1 MWFSNLICYRFKQ
14 DVSYTQED
22 FDKALEQDLFRPCTG
37 QELATFGWTKAFGKH
52 GDTLSHFSQKSIL
65 VCAKREEKVLPASVI
80 NELVAEKVDLIE
92 AEENR
97 PVKKKE
103 KDELKE
109 NILYT
114 LLPQAFK
121 KSSLQFAFIDQEN
134 GWVVVNSG
142 SFNKAEELLAL
153 LRKSLG
159 TLPVVPA
166 FANYDLDVFLTDWLT
181 NFSTPE
187 GFAIGSDAEL
197 EEADDSGAQV
207 KLKGHDLSCDEVKS
221 HLESGKRVTKLALDW
236 QERLKFMLQNDGSIK
251 RLSYS
256 ETLKE
261 ENADIPKEDMA
272 LKLDAD
278 FILASEEIKQL
289 LEELTAGLGDVEDLE
304 KA

>member
-52 GDTLSHFSQKSIL
+52 GETLSHFSQKSIL

-109 NILYT
+109 NILHT

-221 HLESGKRVTKLALDW
+221 HLETGKRVTKLALDW
-236 QERLKFMLQNDGSIK
+236 QERVKFMLQNDGSIK

-256 ETLKE
+256 
-261 ENADIPKEDMA
+261 DP
-272 LKLDAD
+272 
-278 FILASEEIKQL
+278 
-289 LEELTAGLGDVEDLE
+289 
-304 KA
+304 

>member
-14 DVSYTQED
+14 DVSYNQED
-22 FDKALEQDLFRPCTG
+22 FEKALEQDVFRPCG
-37 QELATFGWTKAFGKH
+37 SQEMNTFGWTKAFGKH
-52 GDTLSHFSQKSIL
+52 GQTLSHFSEKSIL

-80 NELVAEKVDLIE
+80 NDMLAEKVELIE
-92 AEENR
+92 REENR

-109 NILYT
+109 NILTT

-121 KSSLQFAFIDQEN
+121 KSSLQFAFIDQVN
-134 GWVVVNSG
+134 GWVIVNSA

-181 NFSTPE
+181 NFNAPD

-197 EEADDSGAQV
+197 QEPDDNGAQV
-207 KLKGHDLSCDEVKS
+207 KLKQHDLASDEIKT
-221 HLESGKRVTKLALDW
+221 HLENGKRVTKLALDW
-236 QERLKFMLQNDGSIK
+236 RERVKFILQNDGTLK
-251 RLSYS
+251 RLSYADA
-256 ETLKE
+256 LKE
-261 ENADIPKEDMA
+261 QNADIPKEDMA
-272 LKLDAD
+272 IKLDAD
-278 FILASEEIKQL
+278 FILITEEIKEL
-289 LEELTAGLGDVEDLE
+289 LEELTAGLGDKEDL
-304 KA
+304 A

>member
-14 DVSYTQED
+14 DVSYNQED
-22 FDKALEQDLFRPCTG
+22 FEKALEQDVFRPCG
-37 QELATFGWTKAFGKH
+37 SQEMNTFGWTKAFGKH
-52 GDTLSHFSQKSIL
+52 GKTLSHFSEKSIL

-80 NELVAEKVDLIE
+80 NDMLAEKVELIE
-92 AEENR
+92 REENR

-109 NILYT
+109 NILTT

-121 KSSLQFAFIDQEN
+121 KSSLQFAFIDQVN
-134 GWVVVNSG
+134 GWVIVNSA

-181 NFSTPE
+181 NFNAPD

-197 EEADDSGAQV
+197 QEPDDNGAQV
-207 KLKGHDLSCDEVKS
+207 KLKQHDLASDEIKT
-221 HLESGKRVTKLALDW
+221 HLENGKRVTKLALDW
-236 QERLKFMLQNDGSIK
+236 RERVKFILQNDGTLK
-251 RLSYS
+251 RLSYADA
-256 ETLKE
+256 LKE
-261 ENADIPKEDMA
+261 QNADIPKEDMA
-272 LKLDAD
+272 IKLDAD
-278 FILASEEIKQL
+278 FILITEEIKEL
-289 LEELTAGLGDVEDLE
+289 LEELTAGLGDKEDL
-304 KA
+304 A

>member
-14 DVSYTQED
+14 DVSYNQED
-22 FDKALEQDLFRPCTG
+22 FEKALEQDVFRPCG
-37 QELATFGWTKAFGKH
+37 SQEMNTFGWTKAFGKH
-52 GDTLSHFSQKSIL
+52 GQTLSHFSEKSIL

-80 NELVAEKVDLIE
+80 NDMLAEKVELIE
-92 AEENR
+92 REENR

-109 NILYT
+109 NILTT

-121 KSSLQFAFIDQEN
+121 KSSLQFAFIDQVN
-134 GWVVVNSG
+134 GWVIVNSA

-181 NFSTPE
+181 NFNAPD

-197 EEADDSGAQV
+197 QEPDDNGAQV
-207 KLKGHDLSCDEVKS
+207 KLKQHDLASDEIKTP
-221 HLESGKRVTKLALDW
+221 LENGKRVTKLALDW
-236 QERLKFMLQNDGSIK
+236 RERVKFILQNDGTLK
-251 RLSYS
+251 RLSYADA
-256 ETLKE
+256 LKE
-261 ENADIPKEDMA
+261 QNADIPKEDMA
-272 LKLDAD
+272 IKLDAD
-278 FILASEEIKQL
+278 FILITEEIKEL
-289 LEELTAGLGDVEDLE
+289 LEELTAGLGDKEDL
-304 KA
+304 A

>member
-1 MWFSNLICYRFKQ
+1 M
-14 DVSYTQED
+14 
-22 FDKALEQDLFRPCTG
+22 
-37 QELATFGWTKAFGKH
+37 
-52 GDTLSHFSQKSIL
+52 
-65 VCAKREEKVLPASVI
+65 CAKREEKVLPASVV
-80 NELVAEKVDLIE
+80 NEMVAEKVDQIE

-109 NILYT
+109 NILTT

-187 GFAIGSDAEL
+187 NFAIGFDAEL

-221 HLESGKRVTKLALDW
+221 HLKNGKRVTKLALDW

-272 LKLDAD
+272 VKLDAD
-278 FILASEEIKQL
+278 FILASEEIKLL
-289 LEELTAGLGDVEDLE
+289 LEELTAGLGDAEDL
-304 KA
+304 